1 MEETNLSFASVSL
14 KSTALCNP
22 AEKSVDLSHNR
33 TQNIVDIQSVDT
45 VGGVIPDSTSVL
57 SQPEDSE

>member
-14 KSTALCNP
+14 KSMAVCNP

-45 VGGVIPDSTSVL
+45 VGGVIPDST
-57 SQPEDSE
+57 